1 LKYPLSIIVII
12 LFIVINFLSCSD
24 DPPTSI
30 GIDLLDGDFLI
41 VSTFDTQDD
50 SVSQSSSFFKE
61 VVPLGLSSKVL
72 IGKRDELEA
81 TTLMDFA
88 FFIADS
94 LRQDFLDGNI
104 TVNQAF
110 IELTPQYTYTDTT
123 AAYDFTVHKINSD
136 WSITGFT
143 SDSLANFSY
152 DVEDLSSNKNF
163 TDSIYTFDLDNDF
176 VLQWIKISI
185 DSSLGDNKGIY
196 FKPTLNTGKVVGFQ
210 ALTVTSTDAAKL
222 KVVIEKPGSF
232 VDTIRAFIF
241 GDVSAVVAD
250 LPILPAVDIGVQ
262 ASTTIQS
269 RLFFDLSEVPPDI
282 IINKAE
288 LILTEDSLSSITG
301 SSFNPNLAVFR
312 ITDSSDVTVD
322 EGNGILLIKNGNIYT
337 ANITTFITS
346 WINTE
351 DNQGIVIRHASLT
364 EGLELFAIR
373 GSEHTEPSERPRLRI
388 VFTSKE

>member
-1 LKYPLSIIVII
+1 MKYPLSIIVII

-41 VSTFDTQDD
+41 VSTFDTKDD

-61 VVPLGLSSKVL
+61 VVQLGLSSKVL

-94 LRQDFLDGNI
+94 LQQDFLDGNI

-123 AAYDFTVHKINSD
+123 AAYDFTVHEITSD
-136 WSITGFT
+136 WSVEFT
-143 SDSLANFSY
+143 SDSLANLTY
-152 DVEDLSSNKNF
+152 DQADLSSNKNF

-176 VLQWIKISI
+176 VLQWIKNSI
-185 DSSLGDNKGIY
+185 DTSLGKNKGIY
-196 FKPTLNTGKVVGFQ
+196 YKPTMNTGKVVGFQ
-210 ALTVTSTDAAKL
+210 ALTTTSTDAAKL

-232 VDTIRAFIF
+232 IDTVRAFIF
-241 GDVSAVVAD
+241 ADVSAVVAD
-250 LPILPAVDIGVQ
+250 LPVLPVVDIGVQ
-262 ASTTIQS
+262 ASITIQS

-288 LILTEDSLSSITG
+288 LILTEDTLSSITG
-301 SSFNPNLAVFR
+301 SSFDSNLLVFK
-312 ITDSSDVTVD
+312 ITDSSDVTID
-322 EGNGILLIKNGNIYT
+322 EGIAILLSKKNNIYT
-337 ANITTFITS
+337 GDITSFVTS
-346 WINTE
+346 WINNE
-351 DNQGIVIRHASLT
+351 DNQGMVIRPASLI

-373 GSEHTEPSERPRLRI
+373 GSEYPELSERPRLRI